1 MANYDEC
8 CPSRMKVISNLTK
21 ITAQK
26 LLKKGLNKAKLK
38 TIEKQKCH
46 YEKITIFLRL
56 QRLFIKITQH
66 RLHSLTEDNK
76 TFFWNFLFSFSQWK
90 SYTRAKLCLHM
101 IHIQFDKRNIYPFR
115 KSCFIKL
122 KLYICYPWMLFKVTP
137 DTRHYIKARKKL
149 KKDG

>member
-38 TIEKQKCH
+38 TIENQKCH
-46 YEKITIFLRL
+46 YKKITIFLRL

-122 KLYICYPWMLFKVTP
+122 KLYILLSLNVVQG
-137 DTRHYIKARKKL
+137 DTRYTTLHQSQKKT
-149 KKDG
+149 